1 MQLIQEET
9 EMSEDV
15 LDKLSEA
22 DMIDHLR
29 QSFTQESQH
38 VSNLFLT
45 KPEELYPRIFLKVC
59 TFFNE

>member
-22 DMIDHLR
+22 DMIDHLC
-29 QSFTQESQH
+29 QSFTQEPSTLAIFSSQSQRNFIH
-38 VSNLFLT
+38 GYF
-45 KPEELYPRIFLKVC
+45 
-59 TFFNE
+59 